1 MRRQCRRPFPA
12 LRSVSADDL
21 AEGCE
26 LEEGFLEEAGDQ
38 DNEDVGKAQSV
49 KNLLA
54 KRRQLDDVLDERRLR
69 RQLRDYDFDL
79 DE

>member
-1 MRRQCRRPFPA
+1 M
-12 LRSVSADDL
+12 
-21 AEGCE
+21 
-26 LEEGFLEEAGDQ
+26 EEGFLEEAGDQ